1 MSRIVQY
8 PVIKDTCLPLPGR
21 IGMHKEVWASDTAM
35 QGRMSADKCEYA
47 VTQPTPHHYGPML
60 GVNIQIK
67 EATLGL
73 CMLQIIIIFI
83 GPTINHSLGLR
94 YVRVQAETL
103 TGLVLVPGSWG
114 GVRRPISSSFF
125 WTIRGDWTAQAL
137 ERRKKRRDPCCAAE
151 DHCSRCS
158 FMSTIRQRL
167 LCSSPRRL
175 CMRLTN

>member
-1 MSRIVQY
+1 MQY

-114 GVRRPISSSFF
+114 GGSPADQLVFLLDDTGRLDGASF
-125 WTIRGDWTAQAL
+125 GKAKEEA
-137 ERRKKRRDPCCAAE
+137 
-151 DHCSRCS
+151 
-158 FMSTIRQRL
+158 
-167 LCSSPRRL
+167 
-175 CMRLTN
+175 